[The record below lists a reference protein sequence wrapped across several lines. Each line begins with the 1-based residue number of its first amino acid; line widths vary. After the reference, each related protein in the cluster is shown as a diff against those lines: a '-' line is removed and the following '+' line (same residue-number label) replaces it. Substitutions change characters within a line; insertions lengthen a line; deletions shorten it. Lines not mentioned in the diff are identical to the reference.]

1 MMRYTFWS
9 FLLFTS
15 LTTAELAA
23 QNPTRPAR
31 ETGPGRVVGTV
42 VNEAGAPLAGAA
54 VSLLAMGDTAGTAA
68 LAQTFTS
75 DLGRFRLDGIPL
87 GRYRLRITFIGHAPL
102 TTDEIVLTAAAPAAD
117 LGTLRLTPEAITLA
131 GIEAAAERAPVVLQS
146 DRTVYDAKQTTAA
159 AGNATDVLRSIPE
172 LEVDING
179 NVTMRGG
186 QPVAIHLNDRPA
198 PLKGEALTNF
208 LQQLPGNRIVR
219 VEVVPNPSAKHDP
232 EGTGGIV
239 NIVLAEGADLGLSG
253 SLAVNVSSRMT
264 RGLSGRLN
272 YQRGRFTLFSGGSV
286 NFSDNEFDTYDL
298 RQNLLIDPVMLI
310 EQRGA
315 SDDDGLFSMFDLTAE
330 LRVGRRGT
338 LWASAWGY
346 GNGADRHGITTYR
359 IGTDLDA
366 AHDHYERET
375 EGEYGFATRDVGIG
389 FKQVFQPQ
397 RHELTI
403 DLRQSRFAN
412 DADIRLLHH
421 WIVAGG
427 ASAEGP
433 SELMLEDR
441 DAENTDT
448 YLQADYVRP
457 LGAEGKLDVGV
468 RVSRRRH
475 GEDALVRVFEA
486 PDAADPREATRTGFR
501 YDETFR
507 SVYATADRRFGK
519 LGVQLGVRAELA
531 STDFTVARTG
541 ERFVNDYNSIF
552 PSANISYDFGG
563 GRSIRFAYS
572 KRIGRPW
579 PFILNP
585 DVPATDS
592 LNRYVGNPELQPNYT
607 HSFGLDLSWIGSH
620 GTLRLGPYYR
630 HTVDQWDRIRYVDSL
645 GVSTLTWANVA
656 AIRTYGTTLTAS
668 LRPAGRIGGSVSL
681 NGYVEDRDAGNL
693 SREYSRR
700 AFLWSANGNASVRV
714 TDAVSAQANVRYDP
728 PREVIQGRIAG
739 MLFSSFGVRHKL
751 WGNRGSLDL
760 FMNDPFGVFRFRL
773 ETRDSTHVQL
783 SRSNFPMRQATL
795 SVTWNFGKPPE
806 QKSRRPEM
814 EQPPQENLP
823 IR

>member
-1 MMRYTFWS
+1 MTRYLSW
-9 FLLFTS
+9 LLLLPTC
-15 LTTAELAA
+15 LAAAPLAA
-23 QNPTRPAR
+23 QAPAQQTREA
-31 ETGPGRVVGTV
+31 GPGRITGAV
-42 VNEAGAPLAGAA
+42 VNEAGAPLAAA
-54 VSLLAMGDTAGTAA
+54 VVAVLAAGDTDAA
-68 LAQTFTS
+68 AVAQAITS
-75 DLGRFRLDGIPL
+75 EQGRFRLDGIPL
-87 GRYRLRITFIGHAPL
+87 GRYRLRINYIGYAPL
-102 TTDEIVLTAAAPAAD
+102 TTDEVVLTAAAPAAD
-117 LGTLRLTPEAITLA
+117 VGSLRLAPEAIALGA
-131 GIEAAAERAPVVLQS
+131 IEAAAERAPVVLQA
-146 DRTVYDAKQTTAA
+146 DRTVYDAKQTAAA
-159 AGNATDVLRSIPE
+159 AGNATDVLRSVPE

-179 NVTMRGG
+179 NVTLRGG

-239 NIVLAEGADLGLSG
+239 NIVLAENTDLGLSG
-253 SLAVNVSSRMT
+253 SLSANMSSRMT

-272 YQRGRFTLFSGGSV
+272 YQRGRLTLFSGASL
-286 NFSDNEFDTYDL
+286 NLSDNEFDTYDL
-298 RQNLLIDPVMLI
+298 RQNLLVDPVTLI
-310 EQRGA
+310 EQRGT
-315 SDDDGLFSMFDLTAE
+315 SDDDGMFSMFDLTAE
-330 LRVGRRGT
+330 LRVGKRGT

-346 GNGADRHGITTYR
+346 GSGADRRGITAYR

-366 AHDHYERET
+366 AYDHYERET
-375 EGEYGFATRDVGIG
+375 LGEYGFGTRDIGIG

-397 RHELTI
+397 RHELTV

-412 DADIRLLHH
+412 DTESRLLRH

-427 ASAEGP
+427 APADQST
-433 SELMLEDR
+433 ELTLEDG
-441 DAENTDT
+441 DSENTDT
-448 YLQADYVRP
+448 YLQADYTRP
-457 LGAEGKLDVGV
+457 LGAGGKLDVGV
-468 RVSRRRH
+468 RLSLRRQDD
-475 GEDALVRVFEA
+475 DALIRVFDS
-486 PDAADPREATRTGFR
+486 PDAADPRETTRTGFR

-507 SVYATADRRFGK
+507 SAYATVDRRFGK

-531 STDFTVARTG
+531 STEFTVARTG
-541 ERFVNDYNSIF
+541 ERFENEYNSIF

-563 GRSIRFAYS
+563 GRSIRFSYS

-592 LNRYVGNPELQPNYT
+592 LNRYVGNPEILPNYT
-607 HSFGLDLSWIGSH
+607 HSLGLDVSWIGSH
-620 GTLRLGPYYR
+620 GTLRLAPYYR

-645 GVSTLTWANVA
+645 GVSTMTWANVA

-668 LRPAGRIGGSVSL
+668 LRPAGRISGSVSL

-693 SREYSRR
+693 SSEYSRR
-700 AFLWSANGNASVRV
+700 ALLWSANGNASMKI
-714 TDAVSAQANVRYDP
+714 TDELSAQANVRYMP

-739 MLFSSFGVRHKL
+739 MFFSSFGLRRQL
-751 WGNRGSLDL
+751 WGNRGHVNL
-760 FMNDPFGVFRFRL
+760 FLNDPFGVFRYRF

-783 SRSNFPMRQATL
+783 SRSSFPMRQATL
-795 SVTWNFGKPPE
+795 SFTWNFGKPPE
-806 QKSRRPEM
+806 QKSRRPET
-814 EQPPQENLP
+814 EQPPQESVP